1 MLIWKTIEVMAETHR
16 GQYLMRFIHDDSEY
30 DGLGWA
36 TFHTHGGGYCFEVGP
51 AGFGT
56 EREIV
61 AACDAHAASQPDHAP
76 MRGWPADAELEAP

>member
-1 MLIWKTIEVMAETHR
+1 
-16 GQYLMRFIHDDSEY
+16 
-30 DGLGWA
+30 
-36 TFHTHGGGYCFEVGP
+36 VGP

-61 AACDAHAASQPDHAP
+61 AACDAHAASEPSYPA